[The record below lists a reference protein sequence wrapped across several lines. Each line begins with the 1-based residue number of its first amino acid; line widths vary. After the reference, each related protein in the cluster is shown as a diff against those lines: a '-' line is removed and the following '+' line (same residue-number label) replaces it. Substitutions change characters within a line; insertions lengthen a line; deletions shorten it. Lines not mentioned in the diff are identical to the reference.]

1 MPGWRL
7 HDIRRT
13 VATRLGDLGVLPH
26 VVEAILNH
34 VGGFRSGVAGV
45 YNLARYEAEMR
56 DALTRWA
63 DYVEGLSISQA
74 RISQTN
80 PT

>member
-1 MPGWRL
+1 M
-7 HDIRRT
+7 
-13 VATRLGDLGVLPH
+13 ATRLGDLGVLPH

-63 DYVEGLSISQA
+63 DYVEGLSISEA

>member
-1 MPGWRL
+1 
-7 HDIRRT
+7 
-13 VATRLGDLGVLPH
+13 
-26 VVEAILNH
+26 VVEAIPNH
-34 VGGFRSGVAGV
+34 VGGFGSGVAGV
-45 YNLARYEAEMR
+45 HNLARYEAEMR

-63 DYVEGLSISQA
+63 DYVEGLSISEA